1 MSLSVGRREEEAQ
14 VFLVVFPE
22 FAHSDGVT
30 AAAAALYRSYCQLSV
45 PSIVDAAVHK
55 FSS

>member
-1 MSLSVGRREEEAQ
+1 MGKREEEAQ

-22 FAHSDGVT
+22 FAHSDEVT
-30 AAAAALYRSYCQLSV
+30 AASALYRSYCQLSIL
-45 PSIVDAAVHK
+45 SIVDAAVHK